1 VFLGTR
7 KVSPR
12 GNIER
17 ARLGVLALLPLVLWS
32 CRDRTGPVSIAGT
45 SGYAAFNSGATAY
58 APQPA
63 GAVANKVVVL
73 AQAFAANAAGTRLAV
88 LSTPPV
94 ATPASGVLVLVQV
107 LTQNTATLA
116 ALRDN
121 LGNVYRQVGS
131 LQTYAGTTAGTALY
145 VGAAARGGAAQSWS
159 LVKAAGHEADEATL
173 YVVVLGGAHGIGAW
187 SFSNVVPY
195 GSRLPIT
202 TAADGSVVVSFWG
215 PADFSGSAT
224 NPDNVYTPPP
234 GWALGGS
241 NPNAFNQ
248 NCGAFAW
255 LPVAKAGTLVN
266 PEWSSRKSVQG
277 DGSMWLVEVRR

>member
-1 VFLGTR
+1 MRLQMTPSTQVAR
-7 KVSPR
+7 
-12 GNIER
+12 R
-17 ARLGVLALLPLVLWS
+17 ARLGALALLPLVLWS
-32 CRDRTGPVSIAGT
+32 CRDRTGPASIAGT
-45 SGYAAFNSGATAY
+45 SGYAAFSSGATAY
-58 APQPA
+58 APLPA
-63 GAVANKVVVL
+63 GAVASKVVVL

-94 ATPASGVLVLVQV
+94 ATPESGVLVLVQV

-121 LGNVYRQVGS
+121 QGNVYRPVGS

-145 VGAAARGGAAQSWS
+145 VCAAARGGAAQSWS

-173 YVVVLGGAHGIGAW
+173 YVVVLGGARGIGAW

-202 TAADGSVVVSFWG
+202 TTADGSVVVSFWG
-215 PADFSGSAT
+215 PADYSGSAT
-224 NPDNVYTPPP
+224 NPNNVYTPPP

-241 NPNAFNQ
+241 NPNGFNQ
-248 NCGAFAW
+248 NSGAFAW